1 MRERIIKDGKTVVR
15 HSPIELAE
23 HWLLAISG
31 LLLIFSGF
39 GELPMYKRYMVTQ
52 IPGLSWAGDF
62 FINLKI
68 HYLAGI
74 VFVSVMVF
82 HALYHGWL
90 GHQGLI
96 PRKGDAKA
104 SCKTILC
111 MLGFG
116 EEPKMDK
123 YLPEQRLAY
132 AYLGGVGLILV
143 LTGAVK
149 VIKNLPGVYL
159 FPSLIT
165 SMTLTHTFAT
175 IFFLLGVLAHL
186 AALIFKVNRP
196 LVKSIFTG
204 EVDSRYVQDRHS
216 IWYDEMMKGKIAD
229 EEIEVEDKVDEIKNE
244 KVLVEAEVKNQEN
257 EKAAAKTE
265 GEEKQ
270 TGKEEN
276 TMASTIKVKG
286 MSCQHCVMSVTKA
299 LSQLDGVK
307 NVQVDL
313 AKGEVRFDNT
323 KEVASNRIEKAI
335 SDAGYEVIQN

>member
-1 MRERIIKDGKTVVR
+1 MMQERIIKNREIVLR

-39 GELPMYKRYMVTQ
+39 GELPMYKRYMVTE
-52 IPGLSWAGDF
+52 IPGLGWAGDF

-74 VFVSVMVF
+74 VFISIMVF
-82 HALYHGWL
+82 HALYHGWV

-96 PRKGDAKA
+96 PRKGDVKA
-104 SCKTILC
+104 SLITILS

-116 EEPKMDK
+116 EEPKSDK

-143 LTGAVK
+143 LTGVVK
-149 VIKNLPGVYL
+149 VIKNLPGVDL
-159 FPSLIT
+159 SPSLIT
-165 SMTLTHTFAT
+165 WMTLIHTFAT

-204 EVDSRYVQDRHS
+204 GVDLGYVQDRHTV
-216 IWYDEMMKGKIAD
+216 WYDELMKNKRERKVKAKVEVENEIKDEKRIGEPEVAD
-229 EEIEVEDKVDEIKNE
+229 QSVEIESRREKDKMVAT
-244 KVLVEAEVKNQEN
+244 L
-257 EKAAAKTE
+257 
-265 GEEKQ
+265 
-270 TGKEEN
+270 
-276 TMASTIKVKG
+276 KVKG

-299 LSQLDGVK
+299 LTQLEGIK

-323 KEVASNRIEKAI
+323 KEVASQRIEKAI
-335 SDAGYEVIQN
+335 SEAGYEVVQQ